1 MNAMP
6 QTPVEL
12 AELWEREHVVKK
24 PASSLRI
31 KDVIEQVEALRKL
44 GIRVNEVGRSVADR
58 PIFQA
63 EWGRGPLKVFM
74 WSQMHGDEPTATP
87 VLFDMLTIFHN
98 NRDKEWVKQIEEKIT
113 LRVVPMLNPDG
124 AELFIR
130 RNLQG
135 IDINRDAADLKT
147 PEGRL
152 LKSLRDAWQPE
163 IGFNL
168 HNQNYLTTVGE
179 TDKQAAIS
187 FLVVFG
193 DEAKTLTPGHE
204 RNMRLVSAMYQALNQ
219 FIPGNIGRYG
229 DEWTPTA
236 FGDNFSAWGT
246 PTILIETGGLH
257 GRDEFYLAKMN
268 FVAFV
273 TALRSLADG
282 SEARFSPSTYEFIPR
297 NSSRRIFYFIFRGA
311 TLIERGQPDA
321 GKPTDIG
328 VNIER
333 RRAGLSTPGFV
344 RSVGDLKST
353 AGLEEFDVSGYNVIG
368 RFNTVRSGAF
378 ADLLFYKKGRQVNW
392 SSAELETEFPPD
404 AIFSLGKWL
413 KGGEDIPRITR

>member
-1 MNAMP
+1 MRLASALALTAILFVMNAMP
-6 QTPVEL
+6 QTPAEL

-24 PASSLRI
+24 PASSLRV
-31 KDVIEQVEALRKL
+31 KDVIEQAEALRKL

-135 IDINRDAADLKT
+135 IDINRDAVDLKT

-168 HNQNYLTTVGE
+168 HNQNY
-179 TDKQAAIS
+179 
-187 FLVVFG
+187 
-193 DEAKTLTPGHE
+193 
-204 RNMRLVSAMYQALNQ
+204 
-219 FIPGNIGRYG
+219 
-229 DEWTPTA
+229 
-236 FGDNFSAWGT
+236 
-246 PTILIETGGLH
+246 
-257 GRDEFYLAKMN
+257 
-268 FVAFV
+268 
-273 TALRSLADG
+273 
-282 SEARFSPSTYEFIPR
+282 
-297 NSSRRIFYFIFRGA
+297 
-311 TLIERGQPDA
+311 
-321 GKPTDIG
+321 
-328 VNIER
+328 
-333 RRAGLSTPGFV
+333 
-344 RSVGDLKST
+344 
-353 AGLEEFDVSGYNVIG
+353 
-368 RFNTVRSGAF
+368 
-378 ADLLFYKKGRQVNW
+378 
-392 SSAELETEFPPD
+392 
-404 AIFSLGKWL
+404 
-413 KGGEDIPRITR
+413 